1 MEYLKIEGEFPK
13 LANCAVTMGKFDGI
27 HRGHRKL
34 VEKIRERKTL
44 GEQAVLFAIDASSN
58 MILTSQE
65 RASLL
70 EKLGVDVLVECQ
82 LDDRIRHMKAENFIK
97 EILMG
102 DLGASYVVVGEDNRF
117 GFERKGTPKLLE
129 EFGSKYGFEVEI
141 LSKEMDGRRK
151 ISSTFIREE
160 LKKGKMEKV
169 SSLMG
174 ADYFVEGQVVH
185 GRGMGHKVL
194 LPTTNLVPPKS
205 KILPPNGVYV
215 TSSYFGEKVYHG
227 ITNIGYKP
235 TVGESFVG
243 VETYLF
249 DCEEDLYG
257 ENCRVDFKKFLRPER
272 KFSSL
277 EALKARQMPK
287 MAGLILMREI
297 IINGRNHTWI
307 NGRTGTFP
315 VWNAPDERQPG
326 KGRRSQNA
334 KYSGIFYQD
343 SPSWD
348 PGRNLFYRN
357 YPVLKCSHGYGS
369 ELRQLGAYEPVSG
382 CGRDYGSQHRYDH
395 YLPADR
401 L

>member
-1 MEYLKIEGEFPK
+1 MEYLKIDGEFPK

-27 HRGHRKL
+27 HRGHQKL
-34 VEKIRERKTL
+34 VEKIKERKAL

-70 EKLGVDVLVECQ
+70 ERMGVDVLVECR

-117 GFERKGTPKLLE
+117 GFERKGTPELLK
-129 EFGSKYGFEVEI
+129 EFGKKYGFSVDV
-141 LSKEMDGRRK
+141 LPKEMDGKRK

-160 LKKGKMEKV
+160 LKKGNMEKI

-174 ADYFVEGQVVH
+174 MDYFVEGDVVH

-194 LPTTNLVPPKS
+194 LPTTNLVPPKN

-215 TSSYFGEKVYHG
+215 TTSYFDGRAYGG

-235 TVGESFVG
+235 TVGESFIG

-249 DCEEDLYG
+249 DCDGDLYG
-257 ENCRVDFKKFLRPER
+257 KKCRVDFKKFLRPEK
-272 KFSSL
+272 KFPSL
-277 EALKARQMPK
+277 EALKARLL
-287 MAGLILMREI
+287 ADAE
-297 IINGRNHTWI
+297 NG
-307 NGRTGTFP
+307 
-315 VWNAPDERQPG
+315 
-326 KGRRSQNA
+326 K
-334 KYSGIFYQD
+334 
-343 SPSWD
+343 
-348 PGRNLFYRN
+348 
-357 YPVLKCSHGYGS
+357 
-369 ELRQLGAYEPVSG
+369 AYFQKIEEK
-382 CGRDYGSQHRYDH
+382 
-395 YLPADR
+395 
-401 L
+401 

>member
-1 MEYLKIEGEFPK
+1 MEYLKIDGEFPK

-27 HRGHRKL
+27 HRGHQKL
-34 VEKIRERKTL
+34 VEKIKERKAL

-70 EKLGVDVLVECQ
+70 ERMGVDVLVECR

-117 GFERKGTPKLLE
+117 GFERKGTPELLK
-129 EFGSKYGFEVEI
+129 EFGRKYGFSVDI
-141 LSKEMDGRRK
+141 LPKEMDGKRK

-160 LKKGKMEKV
+160 LKKGNMEKI

-174 ADYFVEGQVVH
+174 MNYFVEGDVVH

-215 TSSYFGEKVYHG
+215 TTSYFDGRTYGG
-227 ITNIGYKP
+227 ITNIGCKP
-235 TVGESFVG
+235 TVGESFIG

-249 DCEEDLYG
+249 DCDEDLYG
-257 ENCRVDFKKFLRPER
+257 KKCRVDFKKFLRPEK
-272 KFSSL
+272 KFPSL
-277 EALKARQMPK
+277 EALKARLL
-287 MAGLILMREI
+287 ADAE
-297 IINGRNHTWI
+297 NGR
-307 NGRTGTFP
+307 
-315 VWNAPDERQPG
+315 
-326 KGRRSQNA
+326 
-334 KYSGIFYQD
+334 
-343 SPSWD
+343 
-348 PGRNLFYRN
+348 
-357 YPVLKCSHGYGS
+357 
-369 ELRQLGAYEPVSG
+369 AYFQKIEEKQEV
-382 CGRDYGSQHRYDH
+382 
-395 YLPADR
+395 
-401 L
+401 

>member
-1 MEYLKIEGEFPK
+1 MEYLKIDGEFPRLSK
-13 LANCAVTMGKFDGI
+13 SAVTLGKFDGI
-27 HRGHRKL
+27 HRGHQKL
-34 VEKIRERKTL
+34 VEKIIEQKQE
-44 GEQAVLFAIDASSN
+44 GAQAVVLALGTASRT
-58 MILTSQE
+58 ILTKEE
-65 RASLL
+65 RCRVL
-70 EKLGVDVLVECQ
+70 EEMGVDVLLECP
-82 LDDRIRHMKAENFIK
+82 LTDRIRHMKAENFIK

-129 EFGSKYGFEVEI
+129 EFGSKYGFQVEI

-160 LKKGKMEKV
+160 LKKGNMEKV

-277 EALKARQMPK
+277 EALKARLL
-287 MAGLILMREI
+287 ADAED
-297 IINGRNHTWI
+297 GR
-307 NGRTGTFP
+307 
-315 VWNAPDERQPG
+315 
-326 KGRRSQNA
+326 
-334 KYSGIFYQD
+334 
-343 SPSWD
+343 
-348 PGRNLFYRN
+348 
-357 YPVLKCSHGYGS
+357 
-369 ELRQLGAYEPVSG
+369 AYFNEG
-382 CGRDYGSQHRYDH
+382 DH
-395 YLPADR
+395 N
-401 L
+401 

>member
-1 MEYLKIEGEFPK
+1 MEYLKIDGEFPK
-13 LANCAVTMGKFDGI
+13 LTNCAVTMGKFDGI

-34 VEKIRERKTL
+34 VEKIKERKAF

-58 MILTSQE
+58 MILTSEE

-70 EKLGVDVLVECQ
+70 EKMGIDVLVECR
-82 LDDRIRHMKAENFIK
+82 LNDRIRHMKAENFIK

-117 GFERKGTPKLLE
+117 GFERKGNPQLLK
-129 EFGSKYGFEVEI
+129 EFGEHYGFEVEV

-160 LKKGKMEKV
+160 LKKGNMEKIT
-169 SSLMG
+169 SLTG
-174 ADYFVEGQVVH
+174 ADYFVEGKVVH

-215 TSSYFGEKVYHG
+215 TSSSFQGRIYHG

-249 DCEEDLYG
+249 DCKEDLYG
-257 ENCRVDFKKFLRPER
+257 QECRVDFKKFLRPER
-272 KFSSL
+272 KFPSL
-277 EALKARQMPK
+277 EALK
-287 MAGLILMREI
+287 
-297 IINGRNHTWI
+297 
-307 NGRTGTFP
+307 
-315 VWNAPDERQPG
+315 
-326 KGRRSQNA
+326 
-334 KYSGIFYQD
+334 
-343 SPSWD
+343 
-348 PGRNLFYRN
+348 
-357 YPVLKCSHGYGS
+357 
-369 ELRQLGAYEPVSG
+369 
-382 CGRDYGSQHRYDH
+382 
-395 YLPADR
+395 DR
-401 L
+401 LLADAEDGKEYFRKKQSDSL